1 MAGSE
6 SGGLQ
11 WHRQGLDWPNRS
23 ASRFVTAAAIRWHVQ
38 VMGQGPVLLLLHGTG
53 AATHSW
59 RDLAPLLAARY
70 TVVAPDLPGHGFT
83 ASLPARQMSLPGISA
98 ALGQLLRELSVRPTR
113 AVGHSAGAA
122 ILVRMC
128 LDRII
133 APRDIVSLNGA
144 LLPLQGVPSWLYA
157 PAARLLA
164 ASSWVPGLFAWR
176 ASDRRSVERLIA
188 STGSQL
194 DARGVDLYARLVGQR
209 EHVAGALAM
218 MANWDLRPLQRE
230 LPGLAVPLTLVVG
243 LGDRTVPPGE
253 ADRVRALLPAA
264 TVIRLP
270 ALGHLAHE
278 EQPRQLAQLLFDC
291 AAATDQESV
300 FSAR

>member
-1 MAGSE
+1 MTAGDA
-6 SGGLQ
+6 GGLQ
-11 WHRQGLDWPNRS
+11 WQRLGLDWPNRA
-23 ASRFVTAAAIRWHVQ
+23 ASRFVTAGAIRWHVQ

-59 RDLAPLLAARY
+59 RDLAPLLAERY

-83 ASLPARQMSLPGISA
+83 AKLPARQMSLPGISS
-98 ALGQLLRELSVRPTR
+98 ALAKLLRELSVSPAR

-128 LDRII
+128 LDKLI
-133 APRDIVSLNGA
+133 APQDIVSLNGA
-144 LLPLQGVPSWLYA
+144 LLPLQGVPSWLFA

-164 ASSWVPGLFAWR
+164 ASSVVPGLFAWR
-176 ASDRRSVERLIA
+176 AADRRAVERLIA

-194 DARGVDLYARLVGQR
+194 DARGVDLYARIVSQR

-218 MANWDLRPLQRE
+218 MANWDLQPLQRD
-230 LPGLAVPLTLVVG
+230 LPRLAVPLTLVVG
-243 LGDRTVPPGE
+243 LGDRTVAPGE
-253 ADRVRALLPAA
+253 ADRVQALLPSAR
-264 TVIRLP
+264 VIRLP

-278 EQPRQLAQLLFDC
+278 EQPQQIAQLLFDS
-291 AAATDQESV
+291 DPGIRQE
-300 FSAR
+300 FSLPD